1 MAIKFLSGLNLSN
14 VTAGS
19 ILKLDSN
26 GNIVA
31 AVDGTDYNTGSAD
44 SWSDV
49 GSDIYRNS
57 DVRIGTYQSGVA
69 PAARLHVFDYQTT
82 DPKLL
87 IEDGNTGDAS
97 MQFKIS
103 TQSYTMGIDN
113 SDSDKFVL
121 AASTALGTTNVL
133 EVSTTG
139 TAAFQDDLLV
149 NGTMYSDAAD
159 ISGRLD
165 VASDLRIRGNS
176 ANIDQ
181 GVVRQYVN
189 SSNTLFIDAG
199 NDGNNVGQFKSDGSL
214 ILKSSN
220 SQGLSIRQSAN
231 SGNDMQV
238 EIRGSRNAPAAGVNP
253 AKLILSSYDDDD
265 GSGVVKT
272 GAEFYMES
280 TSLTGEDL
288 SDFEVGL
295 RYRKDGAVV
304 DGISI
309 HDGEVKAHGYL
320 TVTGNE
326 LNLPSGGQLDW
337 ANGDARITE
346 GLVTNY
352 SLSFQ
357 TYTGSALT
365 TKMFI
370 QSGGNVGIGTTS
382 PGYKLSVDDNS
393 VTNIPKTLLQFDAAS
408 ITDNGGYNIDFR
420 TSSNDAADR
429 YVARIRGIRESTGA
443 LSQLSFWT
451 ESGSA
456 LLQRMTIRASG
467 NVGIGTTSP
476 SAKLH
481 VHHTSEE
488 VLRIDSG
495 TTGAIHF
502 FENTTRRG
510 ILGYSNGTSI
520 ATAADAGDMILRAE
534 SGSKLHLA
542 VAATSILTVSGSN
555 IGIGTT
561 APSDKLHVVGNATI
575 HSGANLG
582 QLKVGRGDN
591 QEIKIYVDD
600 TNNIIT
606 AYQDSDSNSTHIF
619 ALDREFDGSG
629 ANNFFI
635 RKGGS
640 NQLGLD
646 TSGNLRLYSYT
657 AGLLKTDANGN
668 VSLDTNTYSTATGVE
683 DNADVTDAT
692 NVAAAGAL
700 MKAGGTM
707 SGTLALDN
715 ADSLSFESG
724 KHWITYNDGEGNFNI
739 RVGHK
744 SDSSTNE
751 VSTETGYVFHDEWS
765 QSSGWREFNVSGT
778 SITAGNDVGTWRRQ
792 IFYDYN
798 DVRLSYQG
806 GLRLQT
812 TSAGVTVSGNIAAT
826 NFSGSSSGTNTGDQ
840 TLSSLGAL
848 STSGGTITSGVN
860 AGLTIN
866 HDSFNLGL
874 IIHRNHANNSPSIT
888 FKNNDGQLGILF
900 AQETDNNPYWRQ
912 GTSATNH
919 KIWHAGNDGASSGLD
934 ADLLDGN
941 HASAFSTASGV
952 EDNADV
958 TDATNVAAAGALMK
972 AGGTMTGTLKLDS
985 ELQFLRGSTDYSN
998 YIRAANY
1005 PSQNYTSSTAKY
1017 WLEYG
1022 AKGGHHFVVN
1032 TDGGAASA
1040 ENAYDDFTIW
1050 QGAVDGDR
1058 LFEVTNVG
1066 NVTTAGKLYIGTT
1079 SATTTATTALLLGA
1093 AGEVKKRGLGSN
1105 AFSSTSFL
1113 PLAGGTVTGMT
1124 IFEDGMRI
1132 GTGSHYTDGRASIT
1146 FGEGATTNDSMYIE
1160 YDGENLSG
1168 DNNAIIFGSAK
1179 EGVGDI
1185 FRVTYGGSV
1194 LVGSNAVATESYV
1207 GTAISNLVDSSPAA
1221 LDTLN
1226 ELAAALG
1233 DDASFSTTMST
1244 ALGNRLRIDVNNQS
1258 LSSTELANARTNL
1271 GLGSAATA
1279 ASTAFV
1285 AVTGDTMTGALVIN
1299 EGASD
1304 QTNSADTT
1312 TLPST
1317 TGAEFMRIEGTY
1329 TDGRYTTELAKVDRG
1344 GNLPLYIRQ
1353 SKSSANSFVN
1363 LARFG
1368 DHSNSVH
1375 EFEVFGSIKATGG
1388 DSGNWNTSYTYSQV
1402 GHLPLAGGTLTG
1414 GLKITDASQGLLVD
1428 SAGHAGIRLDR
1439 GSTSYDNNILFYT
1452 AGSLKWRLWQD
1463 GSDDYLYIRDS
1474 VNSNNMVVFKKGGNV
1489 GIGASDPAAPLDVQP
1504 ASDYK
1509 VTKVGDDRTSH
1520 YKFTGQSDH
1529 TLTLSCSSYHSAEV
1543 VITAHQT
1550 NGGTNNNVYIRGIWT
1565 NNHTSHHW
1573 HEIENIGG
1581 LSGSSF
1587 TITNG
1592 QSGDTTN
1599 SGELEIVH
1607 DYTTGSFAQ
1616 MVARVTDH
1624 YGTHSYTIS

>member
-69 PAARLHVFDYQTT
+69 PSARLHVFDYQTT

-97 MQFKIS
+97 MEFKIS

-139 TAAFQDDLLV
+139 TAAFQDNLLV

-220 SQGLSIRQSAN
+220 SQGLSIRQSAD

-253 AKLILSSYDDDD
+253 AKLILSSYDNDD

-382 PGYKLSVDDNS
+382 PREKLDVDGDIVTTWGNDKFVGLQYQQGAAYQNGLLLHGDN
-393 VTNIPKTLLQFDAAS
+393 
-408 ITDNGGYNIDFR
+408 R
-420 TSSNDAADR
+420 
-429 YVARIRGIRESTGA
+429 STGLIA
-443 LSQLSFWT
+443 KGGTGSTPYIWFGVSEGGNT
-451 ESGSA
+451 E
-456 LLQRMTIRASG
+456 RMRITKDG
-467 NVGIGTTSP
+467 NVGIGTTAP
-476 SAKLH
+476 LEKLH
-481 VHHTSEE
+481 VVGKINSSNNIVSNSTYTMFTGRSSRTVDDYGGLNKEYFKANL
-488 VLRIDSG
+488 VTPG
-495 TTGAIHF
+495 TNTTGESSAHGIADLRF
-502 FENTTRRG
+502 QLANSAGNTSMSDIMT
-510 ILGYSNGTSI
+510 
-520 ATAADAGDMILRAE
+520 LR
-534 SGSKLHLA
+534 SGGN
-542 VAATSILTVSGSN
+542 V
-555 IGIGTT
+555 GIGTT
-561 APSDKLHVVGNATI
+561 TPSDKLHVVGNATI
-575 HSGANLG
+575 HSGANSG

-765 QSSGWREFNVSGT
+765 QTSGWREFNVSGT
-778 SITAGNDVGTWRRQ
+778 SITEGGDVGTWRRQ
-792 IFYDYN
+792 MFYDYN

-840 TLSSLGAL
+840 TLPTLSSLGAL
-848 STSGGTITSGVN
+848 STS
-860 AGLTIN
+860 
-866 HDSFNLGL
+866 
-874 IIHRNHANNSPSIT
+874 
-888 FKNNDGQLGILF
+888 
-900 AQETDNNPYWRQ
+900 
-912 GTSATNH
+912 
-919 KIWHAGNDGASSGLD
+919 
-934 ADLLDGN
+934 
-941 HASAFSTASGV
+941 
-952 EDNADV
+952 
-958 TDATNVAAAGALMK
+958 AAASTYLPL

-1093 AGEVKKRGLGSN
+1093 AGEVKKRALGSN
-1105 AFSSTSFL
+1105 AFNSTTIPTGTASSKAVTDFIQDFGTSTTSNINTIGNASGKYRWNNTTTGR
-1113 PLAGGTVTGMT
+1113 PASSQENEYGTLLNLHYSGNVTT
-1124 IFEDGMRI
+1124 QIAHDIDQANLWIRSLDTESDT
-1132 GTGSHYTDGRASIT
+1132 GTAWKQIADTAYV
-1146 FGEGATTNDSMYIE
+1146 
-1160 YDGENLSG
+1160 
-1168 DNNAIIFGSAK
+1168 SA
-1179 EGVGDI
+1179 
-1185 FRVTYGGSV
+1185 
-1194 LVGSNAVATESYV
+1194 AVA
-1207 GTAISNLVDSSPAA
+1207 GIVDSAPAA

-1233 DDASFSTTMST
+1233 NDDSFSTTMST

-1271 GLGSAATA
+1271 GLGTAATSNTGDFA
-1279 ASTAFV
+1279 TSSHSHSIHDLTARRSGVNIDTVGNDNFWETTIGTQTDLGTKPTSYVHIVSFGDETAGIQFGSPYSSSTALYYRQGTDNG
-1285 AVTGDTMTGALVIN
+1285 ASENGANTYKNWRRLLATDGGTMTGDLTLDDGS
-1299 EGASD
+1299 GASPSLYLKNGD
-1304 QTNSADTT
+1304 DNYWRIFNSSSLDLTFRVGTT
-1312 TLPST
+1312 TKFDIDS
-1317 TGAEFMRIEGTY
+1317 
-1329 TDGRYTTELAKVDRG
+1329 
-1344 GNLPLYIRQ
+1344 
-1353 SKSSANSFVN
+1353 
-1363 LARFG
+1363 
-1368 DHSNSVH
+1368 
-1375 EFEVFGSIKATGG
+1375 
-1388 DSGNWNTSYTYSQV
+1388 SGNGTFAGNITSPNLNVGNAIYHDGDNNTYIWFTTDRIRID
-1402 GHLPLAGGTLTG
+1402 AGGVNKFDSNNTYV
-1414 GLKITDASQGLLVD
+1414 VD
-1428 SAGHAGIRLDR
+1428 SA
-1439 GSTSYDNNILFYT
+1439 
-1452 AGSLKWRLWQD
+1452 
-1463 GSDDYLYIRDS
+1463 
-1474 VNSNNMVVFKKGGNV
+1474 
-1489 GIGASDPAAPLDVQP
+1489 PAAPTNLSLSVVNDTINVTFTASATSGIDSYFVFSSVDGGDYSLISMIAPDDFGATMSIIDNAFDATGTQAYRIYAVKNGIISADLTGNISYSVTTPLEPTNMSVVNLNTAFYVQWDAPSTNARFVTAYNVYKHEHATESSLDRDSATLIYSGNNYSYMYQISG
-1504 ASDYK
+1504 SD
-1509 VTKVGDDRTSH
+1509 
-1520 YKFTGQSDH
+1520 
-1529 TLTLSCSSYHSAEV
+1529 
-1543 VITAHQT
+1543 
-1550 NGGTNNNVYIRGIWT
+1550 NNNFHKFWV
-1565 NNHTSHHW
+1565 
-1573 HEIENIGG
+1573 E
-1581 LSGSSF
+1581 
-1587 TITNG
+1587 
-1592 QSGDTTN
+1592 TTV
-1599 SGELEIVH
+1599 G
-1607 DYTTGSFAQ
+1607 
-1616 MVARVTDH
+1616 
-1624 YGTHSYTIS
+1624 

>member
-1 MAIKFLSGLNLSN
+1 MA
-14 VTAGS
+14 V
-19 ILKLDSN
+19 
-26 GNIVA
+26 
-31 AVDGTDYNTGSAD
+31 
-44 SWSDV
+44 
-49 GSDIYRNS
+49 
-57 DVRIGTYQSGVA
+57 
-69 PAARLHVFDYQTT
+69 
-82 DPKLL
+82 KLL
-87 IEDGNTGDAS
+87 GD
-97 MQFKIS
+97 
-103 TQSYTMGIDN
+103 
-113 SDSDKFVL
+113 L
-121 AASTALGTTNVL
+121 
-133 EVSTTG
+133 
-139 TAAFQDDLLV
+139 
-149 NGTMYSDAAD
+149 
-159 ISGRLD
+159 
-165 VASDLRIRGNS
+165 S
-176 ANIDQ
+176 A
-181 GVVRQYVN
+181 
-189 SSNTLFIDAG
+189 
-199 NDGNNVGQFKSDGSL
+199 
-214 ILKSSN
+214 
-220 SQGLSIRQSAN
+220 
-231 SGNDMQV
+231 SGNATFN
-238 EIRGSRNAPAAGVNP
+238 S
-253 AKLILSSYDDDD
+253 
-265 GSGVVKT
+265 
-272 GAEFYMES
+272 
-280 TSLTGEDL
+280 
-288 SDFEVGL
+288 EV
-295 RYRKDGAVV
+295 
-304 DGISI
+304 
-309 HDGEVKAHGYL
+309 
-320 TVTGNE
+320 
-326 LNLPSGGQLDW
+326 NLPSGGQVDW
-337 ANGDARITE
+337 ANGDARIKE

-382 PGYKLSVDDNS
+382 PSSNLHVHGAGGSGVATQIKVTQADDGAGHPGAAAILQSSGWGEAFLKLSGHQISAAGGDFNVTSSTDLALQTNGTNTRMFIRSDGNIGIGTTAPLEKLHVAGKINSSNNIVSNSTYTMFTGRSSRTVDDYGGLNKEYFKANLVTPGPNTTGESSAHGIADLRFQLANS
-393 VTNIPKTLLQFDAAS
+393 AGNTGMSDIMTL
-408 ITDNGGYNIDFR
+408 R
-420 TSSNDAADR
+420 
-429 YVARIRGIRESTGA
+429 
-443 LSQLSFWT
+443 
-451 ESGSA
+451 SG
-456 LLQRMTIRASG
+456 G
-467 NVGIGTTSP
+467 NVGIGTT
-476 SAKLH
+476 
-481 VHHTSEE
+481 T
-488 VLRIDSG
+488 
-495 TTGAIHF
+495 
-502 FENTTRRG
+502 
-510 ILGYSNGTSI
+510 
-520 ATAADAGDMILRAE
+520 
-534 SGSKLHLA
+534 
-542 VAATSILTVSGSN
+542 
-555 IGIGTT
+555 
-561 APSDKLHVVGNATI
+561 PSDKLHVVGNATI

-707 SGTLALDN
+707 
-715 ADSLSFESG
+715 
-724 KHWITYNDGEGNFNI
+724 
-739 RVGHK
+739 
-744 SDSSTNE
+744 
-751 VSTETGYVFHDEWS
+751 
-765 QSSGWREFNVSGT
+765 
-778 SITAGNDVGTWRRQ
+778 
-792 IFYDYN
+792 
-798 DVRLSYQG
+798 
-806 GLRLQT
+806 
-812 TSAGVTVSGNIAAT
+812 
-826 NFSGSSSGTNTGDQ
+826 
-840 TLSSLGAL
+840 
-848 STSGGTITSGVN
+848 
-860 AGLTIN
+860 
-866 HDSFNLGL
+866 
-874 IIHRNHANNSPSIT
+874 
-888 FKNNDGQLGILF
+888 
-900 AQETDNNPYWRQ
+900 
-912 GTSATNH
+912 
-919 KIWHAGNDGASSGLD
+919 
-934 ADLLDGN
+934 
-941 HASAFSTASGV
+941 
-952 EDNADV
+952 
-958 TDATNVAAAGALMK
+958 
-972 AGGTMTGTLKLDS
+972 TGTLKLDS

-1017 WLEYG
+1017 WIEYG

-1233 DDASFSTTMST
+1233 NDASFSTTIST

-1271 GLGSAATA
+1271 GLGTAATA

-1285 AVTGDTMTGALVIN
+1285 AVSGDTMTGALVIN

-1529 TLTLSCSSYHSAEV
+1529 TLTLASGSYYSAEV

-1550 NGGTNNNVYIRGIWT
+1550 NGGTNNNLYIRGIWT

-1607 DYTTGSFAQ
+1607 DYTSGSFGQ
-1616 MVARVTDH
+1616 MVVRVTDH